1 MTLVFQH
8 VSRSGSWHW
17 STDVQ
22 DVMFQESVDEVLCAI
37 FWVGIWKRYQSRDS
51 QLTQVNHYMSM
62 FVRESVDS

>member
-37 FWVGIWKRYQSRDS
+37 FWVGIWKRISQSRETAS
-51 QLTQVNHYMSM
+51 
-62 FVRESVDS
+62 